1 MSRPEEQGRGESLCY
16 EPEVIFEL
24 AEGSLEPEREQ
35 EVRGHLSRC
44 PGCRE
49 LYEKELDLSCFL
61 ETLKSPGARRPAGC
75 EVSRRVAMALP
86 TRSVRARLL
95 WAALA
100 GALAAAVFFLLSLY
114 NGRASGLLAELM
126 GTGWGMVSGLEEV
139 VRVVLDVSGPAILAL
154 LLIGAAV
161 DLLIAATVLLVRRSR
176 RPRRA

>member
-1 MSRPEEQGRGESLCY
+1 MSRPEGHGCGEGLCC

-35 EVRGHLSRC
+35 EVRRHLARC

-61 ETLKSPGARRPAGC
+61 ETLKPPDAGRPAGC

-86 TRSVRARLL
+86 TRSARARLL

-100 GALAAAVFFLLSLY
+100 GALAATAFFLLSLH
-114 NGRASGLLAELM
+114 NGRASGLLAELT
-126 GTGWGMVSGLEEV
+126 GTGWGVVSGLEEAV
-139 VRVVLDVSGPAILAL
+139 LVVLDVSGPAILAL
-154 LLIGAAV
+154 LLAGAVV